1 MFDIFRCRSG
11 TVPDISV
18 VVLIKCLWLCKI
30 TQNKFFFSFL
40 FFSKDECVWFLI
52 EKGQYAL
59 DDAVSSIHRF
69 SST

>member
-11 TVPDISV
+11 TVPDICI

-30 TQNKFFFSFL
+30 TQNKFFFL
-40 FFSKDECVWFLI
+40 FFFLVKMSVCGFWLK
-52 EKGQYAL
+52 KGQYAL